1 MLVVELVVEGVVG
14 VELVGV
20 ESVGV
25 ELVDVELVG
34 VVEELV
40 VLAEVEVGDLVMV
53 AVMEAERVVEMG
65 VVEMGVVVL
74 LNTSRRGEVTRRCRL
89 EAGTWIMMT
98 FSFRSYQ
105 WKRTDSVSSSLI
117 PWLKTEILG

>member
-1 MLVVELVVEGVVG
+1 VAVLEVLVVELVVEGVVG

-25 ELVDVELVG
+25 GLVDVELVG

-40 VLAEVEVGDLVMV
+40 VLAEVEVGDLVLV
-53 AVMEAERVVEMG
+53 AVMVAEW

-105 WKRTDSVSSSLI
+105 WKRADSVSSSLI
-117 PWLKTEILG
+117 P